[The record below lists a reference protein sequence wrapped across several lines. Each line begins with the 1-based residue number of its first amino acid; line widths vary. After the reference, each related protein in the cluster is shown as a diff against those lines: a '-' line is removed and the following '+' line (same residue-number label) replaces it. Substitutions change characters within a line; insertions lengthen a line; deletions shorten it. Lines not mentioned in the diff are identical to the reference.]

1 MNQHVIDV
9 AREVGTHLA
18 EAGWRL
24 ATAESCSGGLVGHVI
39 TEIPGSSAYYQGGV
53 IAYDNAVK
61 GDILGVSPATLE
73 SVGAVSEACAREMAE
88 GARRLLHT
96 DVAIAT
102 TGIAGPGGG
111 SPEKPVGLVYIAV
124 ATPAATHSER
134 HVFGGDR
141 TTIKELTAL
150 RALEL
155 LRAALDQPVAPPV

>member
-1 MNQHVIDV
+1 MNQNVIDV

-24 ATAESCSGGLVGHVI
+24 ATAESCSGGLVGHLI

-61 GDILGVSPATLE
+61 RDILGVSPATLE
-73 SVGAVSEACAREMAE
+73 TAGAVSAACAGEMAA
-88 GARRLLHT
+88 GAQRLLHT
-96 DVAIAT
+96 EVAVAT

-124 ATPAATHSER
+124 ATPAGTQCER
-134 HVFGGDR
+134 YVFGSDR
-141 TTIKELTAL
+141 TGNKEMTAR

-155 LRAALDQPVAPPV
+155 LLAALDPPERPAT

>member
-18 EAGWRL
+18 EASWRL
-24 ATAESCSGGLVGHVI
+24 ATAESCSGGLVGHLI

-61 GDILGVSPATLE
+61 RDILGVSPATLE

-88 GARRLLHT
+88 GARQLLQT

-111 SPEKPVGLVYIAV
+111 SPEKPVGLVFIAV
-124 ATPAATHSER
+124 ATPAATRCER

-141 TTIKELTAL
+141 TIIKELTAR

-155 LRAALDQPVAPPV
+155 LRGALDQPVAPPV